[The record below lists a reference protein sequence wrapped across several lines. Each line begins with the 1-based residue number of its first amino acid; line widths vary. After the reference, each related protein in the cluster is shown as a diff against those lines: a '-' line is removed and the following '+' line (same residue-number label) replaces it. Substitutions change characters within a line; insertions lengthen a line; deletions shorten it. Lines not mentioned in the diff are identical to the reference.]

1 MCTNIWV
8 VFQHIQVST
17 PGATVGEGLLTHK
30 EPNEQR
36 RKAGEQEEPHKDP
49 DKDAH
54 LLFGG
59 LLLFAGQE
67 VYPLVAAILA
77 LMRQKTHR

>member
-1 MCTNIWV
+1 MSTSIWV
-8 VFQHIQVST
+8 VFHHIRVST
-17 PGATVGEGLLTHK
+17 PGATVGEGPLTHK

-36 RKAGEQEEPHKDP
+36 RKAGEQEEPHKDA

-59 LLLFAGQE
+59 LFLFAGQE
-67 VYPLVAAILA
+67 VYPLMAAILA
-77 LMRQKTHR
+77 LMRRNTNR